1 MLKHL
6 YISNFTLIDELD
18 IAFNSGFSVITGETG
33 AGKSIII
40 GAVSMLLGNRADV
53 KMIKNGKDKCIV
65 EAIFSISDYD
75 HDFINHF
82 LENNDLD
89 SNGDECILRREININ
104 GRNRAFI
111 NDTPVILSSLKEL
124 GEHLMDIHS
133 QHQNLMLNKEDFQL
147 NVIDIFAQNKK
158 FLTEYQDLFNTYKSE
173 VCKLN
178 ELHNTII
185 RIKENED
192 FLHFQNKE
200 LSEANLEDGEQEILE
215 QQSEL
220 LTHAEEIKST
230 LFNTDNIL
238 SNDEHNVISV
248 LKNTAES
255 MNNIQTVYPNAEVF
269 SDRLNNCIIELKD
282 ISREIISQIEDID
295 YDPNKLQVINS
306 RLDTIYTL
314 EKKYHTDNISDL
326 IKKHKEIK
334 EQLSQ
339 IDNFDAELAA
349 QQHKVEK
356 LEESCIKKANLLT
369 ESRQKAARKMEKEL
383 ASRLI
388 PLGMPNA
395 RFEIDITKQ
404 PTLTAKGGDKITY
417 LFSSNSGTLLNPIA
431 QVASGGE
438 ISRVMLSIKAMMS
451 KVTGLPTIIFD
462 EIDTGVSGRVAEQMA
477 HIMKEMGDDKHQV
490 ICITHLPQIAAI
502 GTTHYKVTKTET
514 SKGTNSLMR
523 PLSSEERIKEIAQM
537 LSGTDISSAAIENAK
552 TLLKLKKSIIKI

>member
-75 HDFINHF
+75 HDFIDHF

-104 GRNRAFI
+104 GKNRAFI

-158 FLTEYQDLFNTYKSE
+158 ILTEYQDLFNTYKSE

-356 LEESCIKKANLLT
+356 LEESCIQKANLLT

-552 TLLKLKKSIIKI
+552 TLLKLN

>member
-18 IAFNSGFSVITGETG
+18 ISFNSGFSVITGETG

-75 HDFINHF
+75 HDFIDHF

-104 GRNRAFI
+104 GKNRAFI

-158 FLTEYQDLFNTYKSE
+158 ILTEYQDLFNTYKSE

-388 PLGMPNA
+388 PLGIPNV

-552 TLLKLKKSIIKI
+552 TLLKLN

>member
-75 HDFINHF
+75 HDFIDHF

-104 GRNRAFI
+104 GKNRAFI

-158 FLTEYQDLFNTYKSE
+158 ILTEYQDLFNTYKSE

-388 PLGMPNA
+388 PLGIPNA

-514 SKGTNSLMR
+514 SKSTNSLMR

-552 TLLKLKKSIIKI
+552 TLLKLN

>member
-75 HDFINHF
+75 HDFIDHF
-82 LENNDLD
+82 LKDNDLD

-104 GRNRAFI
+104 GKNRAFI

-158 FLTEYQDLFNTYKSE
+158 ILTEYQDLFNTYKSE

-326 IKKHKEIK
+326 VKKHKEIK

-388 PLGMPNA
+388 TLGMPNA

-552 TLLKLKKSIIKI
+552 TLLKLN

>member
-18 IAFNSGFSVITGETG
+18 ISFNSGFSVITGETG

-75 HDFINHF
+75 HDFIDHF

-104 GRNRAFI
+104 GKNRAFI

-158 FLTEYQDLFNTYKSE
+158 ILTEYQDLFNTYKSE

-388 PLGMPNA
+388 PLGIPNA

-404 PTLTAKGGDKITY
+404 PTITAKGGDKITY

-552 TLLKLKKSIIKI
+552 TLLKLN

>member
-75 HDFINHF
+75 HDFIDHF

-104 GRNRAFI
+104 GKNRAFI

-158 FLTEYQDLFNTYKSE
+158 ILTEYQDLFNTYKSE

-356 LEESCIKKANLLT
+356 LEESCIQKANLLT

-388 PLGMPNA
+388 PLGIPNA

-477 HIMKEMGDDKHQV
+477 HIMKELGDDKHQV

-552 TLLKLKKSIIKI
+552 TLLKLN

>member
-75 HDFINHF
+75 HDFIDHF

-104 GRNRAFI
+104 GKNRAFI

-158 FLTEYQDLFNTYKSE
+158 ILTEYQDLFNTYKSE

-388 PLGMPNA
+388 PLGIPNA

-552 TLLKLKKSIIKI
+552 TLLKLN

>member
-18 IAFNSGFSVITGETG
+18 ISFNSGFSVITGETG

-75 HDFINHF
+75 HDFIDHF

-104 GRNRAFI
+104 GKNRAFI

-158 FLTEYQDLFNTYKSE
+158 ILTEYQDLFNTYKSE

-178 ELHNTII
+178 EQHNTII

-388 PLGMPNA
+388 PLGIPNA

-552 TLLKLKKSIIKI
+552 TLLKLN

>member
-75 HDFINHF
+75 HDFIDHF

-104 GRNRAFI
+104 GKNRAFI

-158 FLTEYQDLFNTYKSE
+158 ILTEYQDLFNTYKSE

-230 LFNTDNIL
+230 LFDTDNIL
-238 SNDEHNVISV
+238 LNDEHNVISV

-314 EKKYHTDNISDL
+314 EKKYHTDNIPDL

-334 EQLSQ
+334 EQLFQ

-369 ESRQKAARKMEKEL
+369 ESRQKAARKMEKDL

-552 TLLKLKKSIIKI
+552 TLLKLN

>member
-40 GAVSMLLGNRADV
+40 GAVSMLLGNRTDV

-75 HDFINHF
+75 HDFIDHF
-82 LENNDLD
+82 LKDNDLD

-104 GRNRAFI
+104 GKNRAFI
-111 NDTPVILSSLKEL
+111 NDTPVRLSSLKEL

-158 FLTEYQDLFNTYKSE
+158 ILTEYQDLFNTYKSE

-200 LSEANLEDGEQEILE
+200 LSEANLEDGEQEFLE

-230 LFNTDNIL
+230 LFNTNNIL

-314 EKKYHTDNISDL
+314 EKKYHTDNIADL

-388 PLGMPNA
+388 PLGIPNA

-438 ISRVMLSIKAMMS
+438 ISRFMLSIKAMMS

-552 TLLKLKKSIIKI
+552 TLLKLN

>member
-18 IAFNSGFSVITGETG
+18 ISFNSGFSVITGETG

-75 HDFINHF
+75 HYFIDHF

-104 GRNRAFI
+104 GKNRAFI

-158 FLTEYQDLFNTYKSE
+158 ILTEYQDLFNTYKSE

-255 MNNIQTVYPNAEVF
+255 MNNIQTVYPNAKVF

-295 YDPNKLQVINS
+295 YDPHKLQVINS

-388 PLGMPNA
+388 PLGIPNA

-514 SKGTNSLMR
+514 SKSTNSLMR

-552 TLLKLKKSIIKI
+552 TLLKLN

>member
-75 HDFINHF
+75 HDFIDHF

-104 GRNRAFI
+104 GKNRAFI

-158 FLTEYQDLFNTYKSE
+158 ILTEYQDLFNTYKSE

-388 PLGMPNA
+388 PLGIPNA

-523 PLSSEERIKEIAQM
+523 ALSSEERIKEIAQM

-552 TLLKLKKSIIKI
+552 TLLKLN